1 MRKINIVRIHNNV
14 GAYENG
20 KLLGY
25 TYGLTN
31 TMILDVLGI
40 NFEEC
45 EIKYREFFPSED
57 VDNSYPKLEKDI
69 NF

>member
-25 TYGLTN
+25 CYGLTD
-31 TMILDVLGI
+31 TMILDALDI
-40 NFEEC
+40 KFEEC
-45 EIKYREFFPSED
+45 EIKYSEFFPSEEM
-57 VDNSYPKLEKDI
+57 DNSFPKLEKDI